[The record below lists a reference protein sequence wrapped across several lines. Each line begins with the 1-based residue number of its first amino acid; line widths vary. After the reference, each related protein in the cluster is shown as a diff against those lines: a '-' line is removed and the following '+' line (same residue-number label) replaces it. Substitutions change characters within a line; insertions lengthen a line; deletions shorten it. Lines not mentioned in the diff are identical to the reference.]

1 LLQQRQLVSR
11 GAEADIFLTN
21 WHGKKAISKSRAPK
35 EYRHPTLDASVR
47 RLRTVHEASLMS
59 AAKKAGVDTPFI
71 YFVDPDRAEIIMEFV
86 EGKVAKEVLDVRLC
100 RRMGQYAALLHSVNI
115 VHGDLTTSNFIV
127 SSRDKK
133 LVLLDFGLS
142 YYSERMED
150 MAVDVRLIKEV
161 FTSAHIS
168 LRGAFAAF
176 VKGYASVAGKKKT
189 GGIIENVREIEQRG
203 RYARVA

>member
-1 LLQQRQLVSR
+1 MQLVSR
-11 GAEADIFLTN
+11 GAEANIFLVD
-21 WHGKKAISKSRAPK
+21 WHGKRAVSKNRTPKA
-35 EYRHPTLDASVR
+35 YRHPALDASVR
-47 RLRTVHEASLMS
+47 RQRTIHEASLLS

-71 YFVDPDRAEIIMEFV
+71 YFVDPEKAEIIMEFV
-86 EGKVAKEVLDVRLC
+86 EGRIARDVLTLDLC
-100 RRMGQYAALLHSVNI
+100 KKMGQIAALLHASNI

-127 SSRDKK
+127 RGKN
-133 LVLLDFGLS
+133 LVLIDFGLA

-168 LRGAFAAF
+168 LRGTFAGF
-176 VKGYASVAGKKKT
+176 VLGYSAVAGRKKT
-189 GGIIENVREIEQRG
+189 DRILENVREIEQRA